1 MQMAWNSVLFSLSG
15 SPILFVKITI
25 HNGKWY
31 FILPTHCSLVPILQ
45 NGEYRHFQMPFIF
58 QVTDLYNFDSYL
70 ISTSQ
75 KICFPQSWNMQRLC
89 IVSLI
94 CGFNP
99 YIFTFK
105 GNTCPTNHCYFHF
118 NRQCIQILIRIR
130 CCELPVHIKQKNN
143 EHPDYIRRTVTK
155 DI

>member
-1 MQMAWNSVLFSLSG
+1 MKLWWFFFLFLVLLFSLSK
-15 SPILFVKITI
+15 SPSIKANEISFYQHTAVWCLFSIMESIGISKC
-25 HNGKWY
+25 HL
-31 FILPTHCSLVPILQ
+31 FFRSQ
-45 NGEYRHFQMPFIF
+45 IF
-58 QVTDLYNFDSYL
+58 TTLT
-70 ISTSQ
+70 STW
-75 KICFPQSWNMQRLC
+75 FPLHKKFVSHHPETCKDC